1 MDWNGLRVHFI
12 GIGGSGMSGI
22 ARIVAA
28 RGGKVSG
35 SDYHDSSI
43 LNSLRTI
50 GIEVSTEHDAKNIAS
65 LRPGTDIVVRSSA
78 VAENNVEIVA
88 A

>member
-1 MDWNGLRVHFI
+1 MMDWNGLRVHFI

-35 SDYHDSSI
+35 SDSTTLQYLTRFGLLALKSPPSTMLKTSLLYVPVPI
-43 LNSLRTI
+43 LSFDLRQSRRTM
-50 GIEVSTEHDAKNIAS
+50 
-65 LRPGTDIVVRSSA
+65 LR
-78 VAENNVEIVA
+78 
-88 A
+88 